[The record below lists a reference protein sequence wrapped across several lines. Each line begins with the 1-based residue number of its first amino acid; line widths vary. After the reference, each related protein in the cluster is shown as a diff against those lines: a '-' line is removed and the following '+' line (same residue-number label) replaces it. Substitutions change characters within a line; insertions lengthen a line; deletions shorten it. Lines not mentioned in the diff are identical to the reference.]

1 MYAQILDGLGDRPLG
16 LEADQLVIEIA
27 RWIKGRAGVGKLR
40 LKASGISSQVA
51 ATVAAALK
59 PDFLAHVVVHSGM
72 PSLRFVL
79 DAPLNFQEAPDL
91 FCLDLYKD
99 FDLDRLAAM
108 VAPATLTVER
118 HVEVHRNSRAARQTA
133 FPSPLQS
140 CKLRLRAISRRPS
153 RK

>member
-1 MYAQILDGLGDRPLG
+1 MYARILDGLGDRPLG
-16 LEADQLVIEIA
+16 LEADQLIEIA

-108 VAPATLTVER
+108 AAPATLTIER
-118 HVEVHRNSRAARQTA
+118 HVEVHPQW
-133 FPSPLQS
+133 S
-140 CKLRLRAISRRPS
+140 CGSSNQISITSAKL
-153 RK
+153 

>member
-59 PDFLAHVVVHSGM
+59 PDF
-72 PSLRFVL
+72 
-79 DAPLNFQEAPDL
+79 
-91 FCLDLYKD
+91 
-99 FDLDRLAAM
+99 
-108 VAPATLTVER
+108 APA
-118 HVEVHRNSRAARQTA
+118 SRELARFKVVSRTA
-133 FPSPLQS
+133 SN
-140 CKLRLRAISRRPS
+140 
-153 RK
+153 

>member
-40 LKASGISSQVA
+40 LKASGISSQAA

-79 DAPLNFQEAPDL
+79 DAPLNFQESPDL
-91 FCLDLYKD
+91 FCLELYKD

-108 VAPATLTVER
+108 AAPATLTIER
-118 HVEVHRNSRAARQTA
+118 HVEAHPQCSCGSSNRVSITSAKLYTP
-133 FPSPLQS
+133 PSGYLKTP
-140 CKLRLRAISRRPS
+140 K
-153 RK
+153 